1 MPKSNKEKTFGK
13 NFIILPLVFITVSFI
28 SFYLVLSPI
37 LTPVVSVLDM
47 VFSKDYSQSNTKTIY
62 TGEGVNSSNGV
73 IKLSEMQFPA
83 LGEIFGSISIEN
95 TDIQNVDL
103 YFGDSMQDIR
113 NGVGVYN
120 GSSVPGGGGTT
131 LIAGHNNTYF
141 NGLKNVQPGYKVNIK
156 TNYGDYVY
164 SITDAKPA
172 HRDDTSAYPL
182 TSGEYD
188 LIMYTCYPFDVLGFK
203 TQRYFVYAELISG
216 PTIDFNS

>member
-1 MPKSNKEKTFGK
+1 MSKHNRKRTFGK
-13 NFIILPLVFITVSFI
+13 NFIILPLVFITI
-28 SFYLVLSPI
+28 SSILFYLVLSPI
-37 LTPVVSVLDM
+37 LSPVVSVLDM
-47 VFSKDYSQSNTKTIY
+47 LFSKDYSQSDIKPIY
-62 TGEGVNSSNGV
+62 NGEDVGLSSGV
-73 IKLSEMQFPA
+73 IKLSEMQFPS
-83 LGEIFGSISIEN
+83 LGEMFGSISVEN

-103 YFGDSMQDIR
+103 YFGDSMQDIKY
-113 NGVGVYN
+113 GVGVYN

-141 NGLKNVQPGYKVNIK
+141 NGLKNVKPGYKVNIV
-156 TNYGDYVY
+156 TNYGKYVY
-164 SITDAKPA
+164 NITDAKVA

-203 TQRYFVYAELISG
+203 TQRYFVYAELVSG

>member
-1 MPKSNKEKTFGK
+1 MPKHYKEKTFRK
-13 NFIILPLVFITVSFI
+13 NFIILPLVFIIVSFTL
-28 SFYLVLSPI
+28 FYLVLSPI
-37 LTPVVSVLDM
+37 LSPVISVLDM
-47 VFSKDYSQSNTKTIY
+47 LFSKDYSQSDIIPIY
-62 TGEGVNSSNGV
+62 TGESTAPSDGV

-83 LGEIFGSISIEN
+83 LGEIFGSVSVEN

-141 NGLKNVQPGYKVNIK
+141 NGLKNVKPGYKVNIK
-156 TNYGDYVY
+156 TNYGEYIY
-164 SITDAKPA
+164 NITDAKA
-172 HRDDTSAYPL
+172 ANKDDTSAYPL
-182 TSGEYD
+182 TSGKYD

-203 TQRYFVYAELISG
+203 TQRYFVYAELLSG